1 MTHPFLMVW
10 LLLMI
15 RYEFVYVYFITTKN
29 VGDYSYMSSPNIYYR
44 ASFWYRIV
52 CDMKCGDTMKKCIVL
67 GMVLFLGVFNTVSG
81 KDFNGP
87 RWQTVFSD
95 ETETLKLDV
104 NTVSYDVTTDMA
116 EAWVARSNVE
126 PPYQEVV
133 YYKLYFYTNEIRV
146 VEALL
151 YKPES
156 NGVVGRRNLDYY
168 VNADASEGIES
179 VWNTVKRLTDRDTK
193 KAAYDKKEREEMWAN

>member
-1 MTHPFLMVW
+1 MLSRH
-10 LLLMI
+10 
-15 RYEFVYVYFITTKN
+15 FIT
-29 VGDYSYMSSPNIYYR
+29 
-44 ASFWYRIV
+44 SFWYRVV
-52 CDMKCGDTMKKCIVL
+52 CYMKCGDTMKKCIVL

-116 EAWVARSNVE
+116 EAWVVRSNVE

-193 KAAYDKKEREEMWAN
+193 KAAYDKKEREEMWANWKQRWEEDERRRQEGVNSPILTIKRTVES